1 MKPTLFEAIKNAG
14 IPYSN
19 HESDLY
25 VPANEQTKAIL
36 IQYPLEYGNR
46 QAFTNCVEGGIWWD
60 IPFAYQPFWDRLE
73 AQGRTKAQALTKVQP
88 ERKEPHMKSTSTDPD
103 DHKGHAMVI
112 DQWAKDF
119 GGRKVP
125 GNAWCQ
131 ACSVPV
137 VGSSSETEPER
148 KECGLIE

>member
-1 MKPTLFEAIKNAG
+1 MKTRINRDTIVSGVADSL
-14 IPYSN
+14 PYSSVN
-19 HESDLY
+19 DL
-25 VPANEQTKAIL
+25 PMI
-36 IQYPLEYGNR
+36 R
-46 QAFTNCVEGGIWWD
+46 QAVNDLSDMYRKEGHTVPD
-60 IPFAYQPFWDRLE
+60 FAQDAIVRSIQREITHNTLN
-73 AQGRTKAQALTKVQP
+73 AATSQP

-103 DHKGHAMVI
+103 DHKDHAMVA

-148 KECGLIE
+148 KECGL